1 MSRADRREALLARAE
16 AQSAGAV
23 VLRRFADVAWY
34 TGGLDIRIDRSGE
47 AGSTVLL
54 VTADHEWL
62 VTDVIE
68 GPRLRDEEP
77 LAGDYTIVEHRW
89 TAEAGNELLSEL
101 ADGATVAEAADLG
114 IDELRPVLD
123 ADAIDRYRALG
134 RDTRAAF
141 DETIAA
147 LTPTT
152 TEREAAAQ
160 LAAAAWRRHGH
171 VPVLLVAGADRLP
184 RYRHPLATD
193 ALLGGRAMLVAC
205 VERGGLYASLTRIVD
220 FDEPSPDTVRRQAAT
235 DELLAR
241 VRDEAT
247 QPGRTLG
254 EVFGDLRRFYAD
266 AGFPDEWERHHQGG
280 IAGYKSREV
289 IATPDDPTVIR
300 SGMAFA
306 WNPSVAGAKS
316 EETFVLHE
324 GGVPEVLT

>member
-1 MSRADRREALLARAE
+1 MSRADRREALLGRADE
-16 AQSAGAV
+16 RGAGAV

-47 AGSTVLL
+47 TGSTVVL
-54 VTADHEWL
+54 VSADGERL

-77 LAGDYTIVEHRW
+77 LAADYTLIEHRW
-89 TAEAGNELLSEL
+89 TAGADAALLSEL
-101 ADGATVAEAADLG
+101 AGGVAVVEAADLG
-114 IDELRPVLD
+114 IDELRPILD
-123 ADAIDRYRALG
+123 DEAVDRYRALG
-134 RDTRAAF
+134 ADTRAAF
-141 DETIAA
+141 AEAVA
-147 LTPTT
+147 ELTPAT
-152 TEREAAAQ
+152 TEREAAAR

-171 VPVLLVAGADRLP
+171 VPVLLVAGAERLP

-193 ALLGGRAMLVAC
+193 APLGGRAMLVAC

-220 FDEPSPDTVRRQAAT
+220 FDEPSADTARRQAAT
-235 DELLAR
+235 DELLDR
-241 VRDEAT
+241 VREEAT

-254 EVFGDLRRFYAD
+254 EVFSDLRRFYAD

-289 IATPDDPTVIR
+289 IATPGDPTVIR
-300 SGMAFA
+300 AGMAFA
-306 WNPSVAGAKS
+306 WNPSIAGAKS

-324 GGVPEVLT
+324 GGVSEVLT

>member
-1 MSRADRREALLARAE
+1 MSRASRRESLLARADE
-16 AQSAGAV
+16 RGAGAV
-23 VLRRFADVAWY
+23 VLRRSADVAWY
-34 TGGLDIRIDRSGE
+34 TGGLDVRIDRSGDT
-47 AGSTVLL
+47 GSTVVL
-54 VTADHEWL
+54 VNGEGEWL

-77 LAGDYTIVEHRW
+77 LAADYTVIEHRW
-89 TAEAGNELLSEL
+89 TADAGDELLSEL
-101 ADGATVAEAADLG
+101 AGGAQVAEAADLG
-114 IDELRPVLD
+114 VDELRPLLD
-123 ADAIDRYRALG
+123 VDAMDRYRALG
-134 RDTRAAF
+134 ADTRAAF
-141 DETIAA
+141 DEAA
-147 LTPTT
+147 AELTPAT
-152 TEREAAAQ
+152 TEREAAAR

-171 VPVLLVAGADRLP
+171 APVLLVAGADRLP

-193 ALLGGRAMLVAC
+193 APLGGRAMLVAC

-220 FDEPSPDTVRRQAAT
+220 FDEPSPDNVRRQAAT
-235 DELLAR
+235 DELLQR

-247 QPGRTLG
+247 RPGRTLG

-300 SGMAFA
+300 AGMAFA

-324 GGVPEVLT
+324 GGVAEVLT